1 MNVVKTF
8 SILHEYEGSD
18 QLQLLVTIDRGGD
31 QSISPQDPKRTA
43 YMLPYHRSEGLNIIA
58 VLWGNMSTGPKE
70 VPSSVVE
77 KIKSG
82 APFSCTN
89 DFFGFDL
96 EFGVQKTAQVF
107 YRYGNKGKVL
117 CASAKEGET
126 CTLKGRP
133 SHEVL
138 ARMLAANADWARGI
152 ESAHPGFFK
161 KLAEGQS
168 PQVRSGIS
176 SWLLMC

>member
-126 CTLKGRP
+126 CTLQGP
-133 SHEVL
+133 AVL
-138 ARMLAANADWARGI
+138 APLLAANAQWARDT
-152 ESAHPGFFK
+152 EKAHPDFFK
-161 KLAEGQS
+161 QLAEGQS
-168 PQVRSGIS
+168 PQVRSVIS
-176 SWLLMC
+176 L